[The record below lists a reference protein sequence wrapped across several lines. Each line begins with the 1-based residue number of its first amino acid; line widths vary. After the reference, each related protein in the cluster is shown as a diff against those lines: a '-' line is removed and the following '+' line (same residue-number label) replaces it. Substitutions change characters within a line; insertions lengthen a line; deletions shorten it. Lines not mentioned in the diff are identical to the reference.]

1 MSAARGFV
9 CTQGCRIERKPGW
22 GTKRPFPVLSLL
34 LRFAYNETWKQ
45 LLLPTRKE
53 ALSAMM
59 RMLFSLIFL
68 LIALSSCGGESF
80 YFPEGDAEAG
90 KQVFTE
96 LKCYACHEVVG
107 EDFPDPSAIT
117 PTFVALGATGEQKPR
132 LYLVESIIAPSHQFA
147 QPRPPAG
154 QTSSEQNIRAGT
166 RSRMSDYS
174 EQLTVR
180 ELCDLV
186 SYLEAI
192 QGTGGTQVGSF

>member
-1 MSAARGFV
+1 M
-9 CTQGCRIERKPGW
+9 K
-22 GTKRPFPVLSLL
+22 
-34 LRFAYNETWKQ
+34 
-45 LLLPTRKE
+45 
-53 ALSAMM
+53 
-59 RMLFSLIFL
+59 RMLFSLISL
-68 LIALSSCGGESF
+68 LLLVSSCGGESF

-90 KQVFTE
+90 KQVFAE

-107 EDFPDPSAIT
+107 EDYPDPSAIT
-117 PTFVALGATGEQKPR
+117 PTFVPLGATGEQKPR

-154 QTSSEQNIRAGT
+154 QTSSEQNIKAGT

-186 SYLEAI
+186 SYLDTI

>member
-1 MSAARGFV
+1 VNSKESLTGFASFKQTSRHWKAPREKGDTGCFDGPLNECRERFCLHPGLQDREKARLG
-9 CTQGCRIERKPGW
+9 
-22 GTKRPFPVLSLL
+22 
-34 LRFAYNETWKQ
+34 NEK
-45 LLLPTRKE
+45 
-53 ALSAMM
+53 AVSG
-59 RMLFSLIFL
+59 
-68 LIALSSCGGESF
+68 IALSSCGGESF